1 MFSIMKVEE
10 FFEGLNYDFFTGVP
24 DSTLSPFCDYL
35 MKEKGISSEH
45 IIAAN
50 EGNCV
55 GLAAGYYMATGK
67 IPVVYLQN
75 SGIGNILNPV
85 VSLLNERIYKI
96 PCLFFIGWRG
106 EPGKKD
112 EPQHKFQGEITQ
124 QLLQDIGI
132 TTFLIEATTTKE
144 EWNSLLKVV
153 DSMLAQG
160 EQVAFLFTK
169 GAIERETINQN
180 RNSYEIIREEAI
192 HELARFAK
200 KDFFVASTGKISRE
214 LFAVREFMKQSHER
228 DFLTVGSMG
237 HCSSIALGIALQ
249 KPEQRIWCLDGDG
262 ALLMH
267 MGAMAIIG
275 ASSVKNM
282 VHVVFNNE
290 AHESVGGYPTVIDN
304 VNLKNL
310 AKSMGYQKIYSVDS
324 IKNLREALLEIDK
337 YNELSF
343 LEIRTAIGSRKD
355 LGRPT
360 SSPSENIKQFMS
372 CLQLDSN

>member
-1 MFSIMKVEE
+1 MKVKE

-35 MKEKGISSEH
+35 MKEKGISSQH

-67 IPVVYLQN
+67 TPVVYLQN

-85 VSLLNERIYKI
+85 VSLLNEKIYKI

-106 EPGKKD
+106 EPDKRD

-132 TTFLIEATTTKE
+132 TTFLIEADITKK
-144 EWNSLLKVV
+144 EWDALLKAA
-153 DSMLAQG
+153 DSRLAQG
-160 EQVAFLFTK
+160 EQVAFLFKK
-169 GAIERETINQN
+169 GAIEAEENQKHC
-180 RNSYEIIREEAI
+180 NSYEIVREEAI
-192 HELARFAK
+192 RELAEFAG

-214 LFAVREFMKQSHER
+214 LFAVRESMSQNHER

-275 ASSVKNM
+275 ASSATNM

-290 AHESVGGYPTVIDN
+290 AHESVGGYPTVIGN
-304 VNLKNL
+304 VDLEKL
-310 AKSMGYQKIYSVDS
+310 AKSVGYQKVYSVDS
-324 IKNLREALLEIDK
+324 MEGLRRALMEIDK
-337 YNELSF
+337 HRKLSL

-372 CLQLDSN
+372 CLKLDSNEKRV